1 MRINDTF
8 DANHPSIYFLLT
20 ISKRFL
26 RGKGKKSKE
35 EKK

>member
-20 ISKRFL
+20 IGKRFL
-26 RGKGKKSKE
+26 SEGKGKKI
-35 EKK
+35 